1 MTSKKRAETVVLL
14 RLPFYKAVGKQ
25 TDVGS
30 AQLYSNLNS
39 LGTVLES
46 CPTSQFNPTAYQT
59 YTLCSL
65 TLPTG
70 KWLLIGRTLAGGD
83 LIIDGDNRLICAN
96 GRNNYTTG
104 ELTLNAFAIFTGGSA
119 NLKLVSNGYGT
130 VHNDRNYCSL
140 RAIRIN

>member
-1 MTSKKRAETVVLL
+1 M
-14 RLPFYKAVGKQ
+14 
-25 TDVGS
+25 
-30 AQLYSNLNS
+30 NS

-46 CPTSQFNPTAYQT
+46 CPASQFNPAAYQT